1 MSHTPTLNVN
11 VLQNGKRVL
20 PRFDLSADQCPDLGS
35 LKHVVARRFGDQL
48 PAQLSEPKHDGA
60 MHSSIGWKVKVFV
73 PDGITSVHSDGEWT
87 IALLSAATVDW
98 MDSNLKVLIEAE

>member
-1 MSHTPTLNVN
+1 M
-11 VLQNGKRVL
+11 
-20 PRFDLSADQCPDLGS
+20 
-35 LKHVVARRFGDQL
+35 
-48 PAQLSEPKHDGA
+48 
-60 MHSSIGWKVKVFV
+60 FV